1 MMEGSNE
8 GLQKIEALV
17 SDNKFKTE
25 LSLFVQKEMG
35 YVGRA
40 LV

>member
-8 GLQKIEALV
+8 GLQKIEAFV

-25 LSLFVQKEMG
+25 LSLFVQKKWDLLAG
-35 YVGRA
+35 A